1 MILAITAVT
10 GDNFVIFVR
19 PLKVP
24 LGNGVV
30 LHRAWFSVIV
40 SVLWVSMSVL
50 SIALTSCI
58 ANRVLSVIAWWVGW
72 LRPLWNPTPRVLRT
86 FSNGRACPWLNVNST
101 GVLPELD
108 HLGYSNA
115 VVILRDDWP
124 TVLSSYEPQT
134 SFEAMI
140 SVTWL
145 FDLSHLMRKVVYLG
159 DNASL
164 HVVRPMAWAVRES
177 YCGYMY
183 T

>member
-58 ANRVLSVIAWWVGW
+58 ANRVFCQS
-72 LRPLWNPTPRVLRT
+72 
-86 FSNGRACPWLNVNST
+86 
-101 GVLPELD
+101 
-108 HLGYSNA
+108 
-115 VVILRDDWP
+115 LRDGLVDLDP
-124 TVLSSYEPQT
+124 CGIRHHGSYGLS
-134 SFEAMI
+134 AM
-140 SVTWL
+140 
-145 FDLSHLMRKVVYLG
+145 
-159 DNASL
+159 
-164 HVVRPMAWAVRES
+164 AVPARD
-177 YCGYMY
+177 
-183 T
+183 